1 MSATQKRKCFL
12 DPCHS
17 KCINLSKLQ
26 LSRMKLKMKLELRTL
41 KKIADEVVHE
51 GDSSYVVVVPANV
64 YENPLDT
71 IPIQSFEG
79 INGCYGSATEEQ
91 LKSFFGE
98 NIPYNTTAGAKDL
111 GTSARMETEPTKE
124 TLPSQQLE
132 TVPTPGKSV
141 NTPPASFPVDDIEL
155 QNAIWNI
162 APELSLEDTTAPTD
176 QMSFDDFLMDH
187 ADHDDTGVLFDLS

>member
-1 MSATQKRKCFL
+1 
-12 DPCHS
+12 
-17 KCINLSKLQ
+17 
-26 LSRMKLKMKLELRTL
+26 MKLKMKLELRTL

-51 GDSSYVVVVPANV
+51 GDNYVVVVPANV

-91 LKSFFGE
+91 LKAFFGE
-98 NIPYNTTAGAKDL
+98 NIPYNTTAGTKEP
-111 GTSARMETEPTKE
+111 GTSARMVTMETEPKNE
-124 TLPSQQLE
+124 TPTLQQLE

-141 NTPPASFPVDDIEL
+141 NNQPASFPVDDIEL

-162 APELSLEDTTAPTD
+162 APELTLEDTTAPTD
-176 QMSFDDFLMDH
+176 QVSFDDFLMN
-187 ADHDDTGVLFDLS
+187 HDDPDNTGVLFDLS